1 MPPVICVLITLDP
14 PCHRMVEDTSD
25 VILYTSTNCAP
36 CVVMKR
42 KLEEIG
48 KQIPF
53 SFSTVNIDEIPSDDR
68 SKLRVAPVLKIV
80 GMNEHIVGDVDIDDL
95 RNVLMRSLLYKQ

>member
-1 MPPVICVLITLDP
+1 
-14 PCHRMVEDTSD
+14 MVEDTSD